1 MNYKLVALSMA
12 SAALASPLASAATS
26 ENQVTQL
33 DKLVISATRQEAT
46 LSEVPRSV
54 TVIDHEALNSQF
66 QVSRTLGDVLGK
78 LIPGMAPA
86 SQTLTNFNQT
96 LRGRKVLVLIDGIPQ
111 NANRNISRDLVSIDP
126 VNIERIE
133 VVRGGSAI
141 YGSGAAGGIVNIV
154 TRRPEAGATTTVGIG
169 SSLTQFDSEA
179 LNYGISHSFGGQ
191 NDNVDYH
198 FNLAF
203 DRQNGYFDA
212 DGDRIAPE
220 PSQADF
226 SDTDSYSLA
235 GKLRWHGDEQSL
247 TLSFNH
253 LDVDQDTDYVLDAT
267 SHPNK
272 AITRSGLQLDD
283 QARTRNSFVNLVWD
297 AESTALG
304 YIDAQVYYRDNYA
317 RFVPFDG
324 RPYGGWQHIAQSTLD
339 AEYWGSRLTINTELN
354 ETALVRWGLDYSHA
368 LEDGPVL
375 TYDGTAYDNSN
386 GLNLVHAATKPF
398 VPEIEQNSLG
408 AFAQLEMDLNDNLRW
423 ELGTRYEYVEASFD
437 DFVTLGQNNAIKG
450 GEVSYSDALFNTGLV
465 YSLNS
470 DIELFSSF
478 SQGFEL
484 PDLGLRLR
492 YAPATFDI
500 HSSQLD
506 PIKTDNYEIGM
517 RGNWGT
523 TQGSIALFYNDS
535 KLGQTTVNNFT
546 LAMPRQKER
555 VYGLE
560 LTVDHELSRA
570 LKLGGVLTYMEGEQQ
585 NRRSGEWTALN
596 GYRIPPLQLHAYAEY
611 TPEASW
617 LHRLQLNYSGSRDD
631 ALKDGIGYG
640 GNAVDSYTTLD
651 YFTRY
656 QHGSGTF
663 TLGIENLL
671 NNDYNN
677 VFTQLQRSEG
687 NRIASSGATFK
698 ASYSYQW

>member
-12 SAALASPLASAATS
+12 SAALVSPFTSA
-26 ENQVTQL
+26 VTP
-33 DKLVISATRQEAT
+33 DTAAVEHGKLVISATRQETA

-54 TVIDHEALNSQF
+54 TVIERDELNNQF

-96 LRGRKVLVLIDGIPQ
+96 LRGRKMLVLIDGVPQ

-141 YGSGAAGGIVNIV
+141 YGSGAAGGIINII
-154 TRRPEAGATTTVGIG
+154 TRRPEAGATTTVGLG
-169 SSLTQFDSEA
+169 SSLTELDGDA
-179 LNYGISHSFGGQ
+179 LNYDVSHSFGGQ
-191 NDNVDYH
+191 KDNLDYN

-235 GKLRWHGDEQSL
+235 GKLRWHGDDQSL
-247 TLSFNH
+247 TLSFSH
-253 LDVDQDTDYVLDAT
+253 LDADQDTDYVLDAT
-267 SHPNK
+267 SNPNK
-272 AITRSGLQLDD
+272 AVAKSGLQLED
-283 QARTRNSFVNLVWD
+283 QARTRNSFINLAWD
-297 AESTALG
+297 ADNTALG
-304 YIDAQVYYRDNYA
+304 DMDAQVYYRNNYS

-324 RPYGGWQHIAQSTLD
+324 RPFGGWNHIAQSTLD

-354 ETALVRWGLDYSHA
+354 ETALVRWGLDYNHA
-368 LEDGPVL
+368 REDGPVL

-386 GLNLVHAATKPF
+386 GLNLVHVATKAF
-398 VPEIEQNSLG
+398 VPEIEQNSIG
-408 AFAQLEMDLNDNLRW
+408 AFAQLEMDLSDNWRW

-437 DFVTLGQNNAIKG
+437 DFTTLGQNNAIKG
-450 GEVSYSDALFNTGLV
+450 GEVNYSDTLFNTGLV
-465 YSLNS
+465 YSLS
-470 DIELFSSF
+470 HEVELFSNF

-500 HSSQLD
+500 NSSQLD
-506 PIKTDNYEIGM
+506 PIKIDNYEIGM
-517 RGNWGT
+517 RGDWGM

-535 KLGQTTVNNFT
+535 KLGQTSVSNFT

-555 VYGLE
+555 VYGIE
-560 LTVDHELSRA
+560 LTLDHQLNDA
-570 LKLGGVLTYMEGEQQ
+570 VKLGGMLSYMEGEQQ
-585 NRRSGEWTALN
+585 NNSSGDWTALN
-596 GYRIPPLQLHAYAEY
+596 GYRIPPLQLRAYAEY
-611 TPEASW
+611 NPADAW
-617 LHRLQLNYSGSRDD
+617 FHRLQLNYSGDRDD
-631 ALKDGIGYG
+631 AFNDGVGYG
-640 GNAVDSYTTLD
+640 GNAVDNYTTVD
-651 YFTRY
+651 YFARY
-656 QHGSGTF
+656 QQGPGVF
-663 TLGIENLL
+663 ALGIENLL

-687 NRIASSGATFK
+687 NRIASSGATLK